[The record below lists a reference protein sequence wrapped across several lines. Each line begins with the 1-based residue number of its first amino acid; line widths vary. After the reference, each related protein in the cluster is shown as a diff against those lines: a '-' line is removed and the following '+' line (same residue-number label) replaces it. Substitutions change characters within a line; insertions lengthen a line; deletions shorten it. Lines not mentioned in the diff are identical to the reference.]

1 MNQLCLQGHRPRLE
15 WDGSSRVKTREDLA
29 DLLEQTALEM
39 LRISRDL
46 RQGKDVRDGDMYYL
60 QNEIHVAATTLESFD
75 FDAVSAA

>member
-15 WDGSSRVKTREDLA
+15 HDGSSRVKTREDLA

-46 RQGKDVRDGDMYYL
+46 RQGKDVGETYYL
-60 QNEIHVAATTLESFD
+60 QTDIHTAATTLESFD